1 MPSPP
6 LVVTNAVQVR
16 LLGTY
21 SLNGVVNVLAAR
33 KTAGT
38 TITQTLANTVGAAI
52 KAAWTN
58 RIGALCGS
66 NTSLVRVGLRDL
78 TAANQP
84 EFLDTGAPVSGVL
97 ASEGLP
103 PQTALCVTLRTAKSG
118 KSFRGRVYV
127 WGFTENENTATGV
140 ASTAA
145 VNAATAF
152 ITDIQ
157 SALATSQLTLAVLSR
172 PSFAVIETKTW
183 TLNDGTTEEKVITRS
198 PARAGG
204 VEPVT
209 IIQSRNAAWE
219 TQRRRNNGRGA
230 LPTLVGTMSTFDVE
244 SGVFT
249 PMTS

>member
-21 SLNGVVNVLAAR
+21 SVNGVVNVLAAR

-38 TITQTLANTVGAAI
+38 TVTQTLANTVGAAI
-52 KAAWTN
+52 KSAWST

-84 EFLDTGAPVSGVL
+84 EFLDTGAPVSGVV

-127 WGFTENENTATGV
+127 WGFTETENTATGN

-157 SALATSQLTLAVLSR
+157 SALATSQLTLSVLSR
-172 PSFAVIETKTW
+172 PSYAMVETRVW
-183 TLNDGTTEEKVITRS
+183 TLPDGSTEEHIVTRS

-209 IIQSRNAAWE
+209 IIQSRNASWE
-219 TQRRRNNGRGA
+219 TQRRRNNARGA
-230 LPTLVGTMSTFDVE
+230 APTFGGTMATFDVE
-244 SGVFT
+244 SGTFT
-249 PMTS
+249 PMSV

>member
-16 LLGTY
+16 LLGSY

-52 KAAWTN
+52 KSAWTS

-84 EFLDTGAPVSGVL
+84 EFLDTGAPVSGAL

-152 ITDIQ
+152 IGDIQ
-157 SALATSQLTLAVLSR
+157 SALSTSQLTLAVLSR
-172 PSFAVIETKTW
+172 PSLAFVDTRVW
-183 TLNDGTTEEKVITRS
+183 TLANGSTQTDVLGRGNAN
-198 PARAGG
+198 PGG

-209 IIQSRNAAWE
+209 VIQSRNNSWE

-230 LPTLVGTMSTFDVE
+230 LPTLVQTMSTIDLE
-244 SGVFT
+244 TGHFT
-249 PMTS
+249 PMT